1 MPESFIGGLL
11 AHLVAHE
18 VGHTLG
24 LRHNFKGSSLY
35 TLDEIN
41 SKEFKGKKTYGG
53 SVMDY
58 APVNIRLDEGEVQGD
73 WAMSGIGAYDMWAI
87 EYGYTFAP
95 KQDAILARVA
105 EPELAYAT
113 DEDTSGPDPFA
124 RRYDFSKKPLEYA
137 QSQMNLAVYHR
148 ERILQKFVKKGDSW
162 AKASRGYNITLS
174 LQTRS
179 LSMLANWVGGV
190 FVSRDHKGDPNGRP
204 PLRVVPAA
212 DQRAA
217 LDWVI
222 KHAFY
227 DDAFGLKPELLA
239 HMTDAKWR
247 DMGRVSQDATWPIH
261 DRVMGIQASVLTMLM
276 NPTVLRRVYDNEFR
290 VPSDQDALTLP
301 ELLEKTAASIWSEC
315 TQKVEEKT
323 TARKP
328 AISSLRRNLQR
339 EHVERLIDLSM
350 PGAGSS
356 AAYKPIQNLAVG
368 ELRKLH
374 ASIEKFLAD
383 SGENLDA
390 YTRAH
395 LSETATEIKK
405 ALDSQFIYNANAI
418 SSGGGAGSFL
428 FFKNQGIPAKAE

>member
-1 MPESFIGGLL
+1 M
-11 AHLVAHE
+11 
-18 VGHTLG
+18 
-24 LRHNFKGSSLY
+24 
-35 TLDEIN
+35 
-41 SKEFKGKKTYGG
+41 
-53 SVMDY
+53 
-58 APVNIRLDEGEVQGD
+58 
-73 WAMSGIGAYDMWAI
+73 
-87 EYGYTFAP
+87 
-95 KQDAILARVA
+95 
-105 EPELAYAT
+105 
-113 DEDTSGPDPFA
+113 
-124 RRYDFSKKPLEYA
+124 
-137 QSQMNLAVYHR
+137 
-148 ERILQKFVKKGDSW
+148 
-162 AKASRGYNITLS
+162 
-174 LQTRS
+174 
-179 LSMLANWVGGV
+179 GGV
-190 FVSRDHKGDPNGRP
+190 FVSRDHKGDPNGRA

-227 DDAFGLKPELLA
+227 DEAFGLKPELLS

-247 DMGRVSQDATWPIH
+247 DAGNIRQDATWPVH

-301 ELLEKTAASIWSEC
+301 ELLEKTASSIWSEC
-315 TQKVEEKT
+315 DQKVEAKT

-339 EHVERLIDLSM
+339 EHIERLIDLSL

-356 AAYKPIQNLAVG
+356 AAYKPIQNLAIG

-374 ASIEKFLAD
+374 AKIEKFLGD

-395 LSETATEIKK
+395 LSETVVEIQK
-405 ALDSQFIYNANAI
+405 ALNSQFIYNANSI
-418 SSGGGAGSFL
+418 SGGGGALSFP
-428 FFKNQGIPAKAE
+428 FFQNRSQQLNDE